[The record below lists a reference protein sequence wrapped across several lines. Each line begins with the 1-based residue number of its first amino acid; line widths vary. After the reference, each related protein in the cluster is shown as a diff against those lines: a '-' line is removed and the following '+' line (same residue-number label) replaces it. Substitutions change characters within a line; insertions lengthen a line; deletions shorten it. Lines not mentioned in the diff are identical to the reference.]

1 MTNSYTPQTSG
12 DSIGNM
18 GVVQD
23 PQNPQWI
30 AFLRRRG
37 MSHSDFLV
45 GDAKAQKNIEDQ
57 YPTFLNNR
65 KLERDLN
72 TIPENPSKDLA
83 DLFAT
88 MTASQERMSDKEIAA
103 ENKRFE
109 DALKYSR
116 EGAKTKMLM
125 QIPGQLTDMA
135 RMPGAIALTAAQ
147 EQAKNTQ
154 DFIRSLSLMDNIET
168 IKPGDIPNRK
178 YFG

>member
-1 MTNSYTPQTSG
+1 MATTQT
-12 DSIGNM
+12 
-18 GVVQD
+18 QD
-23 PQNPQWI
+23 PDLWN

-37 MSHSDFLV
+37 MTESDFQS
-45 GDAKAQKNIEDQ
+45 GNAEAQKDILDQ

-72 TIPENPSKDLA
+72 TTPEDPSKALA
-83 DLFAT
+83 DLFT
-88 MTASQERMSDKEIAA
+88 KMWESQERMSEKEIAA

-116 EGAKTKMLM
+116 EGAKTKMMM
-125 QIPGQLTDMA
+125 QLPGQLVDMA

-154 DFIRSLSLMDNIET
+154 DFIRSLALMDNIET